1 MNSTLSV
8 RVADVAI
15 ETDEIRRF
23 ELVPENGGELPA
35 FEAGAHIDIHTGDA
49 RDNCVRQYSLCNAPW
64 ERGHYVIGVKREQG
78 GRGGSAWMHA
88 LEAGARL
95 TIGAPRNHF
104 ALDGSASRHLLL
116 GAGIGVTPLIA
127 MAETLWRRDAD
138 FTLYYFARSAAQRA
152 FATRLAEAPWR
163 SRVRHHLDDTA
174 PAIDLAAELAA
185 AASPATHAYMCG
197 PQGFMDAVRRA
208 ASGWPEANLHCEYF
222 APVPLARTHA
232 DEPFEVA
239 LARRGGETFQVGAD
253 ETIAQVLLDAG
264 IDIMTSCEQG
274 VCGTCVTGYLA
285 GEPDHRDFCLSK
297 KEREDRVALCCAR
310 SKTARLVLDL

>member
-1 MNSTLSV
+1 MNSTLTV

-15 ETDEIRRF
+15 ETDEIRSF
-23 ELVPENGGELPA
+23 ELVPEAGGELPV
-35 FEAGAHIDIHTGDA
+35 FEAGAHIDVYTGDA
-49 RDNCVRQYSLCNAPW
+49 GVRQYSLCNAPW
-64 ERGHYVIGVKREQG
+64 ERSRYVIGVKREQQ

-88 LEAGARL
+88 QGVGARL

-104 ALDGSASRHLLL
+104 ALDDTARRHVLL

-138 FTLYYFARSAAQRA
+138 FTLCYFARSSAQRA
-152 FATRLAEAPWR
+152 FAPRLAQAPWR
-163 SRVRHHLDDTA
+163 SRVRYHLDDTA
-174 PAIDLAAELAA
+174 PAIDLVAELAA
-185 AASPATHAYMCG
+185 AGAPATHAYMCG

-208 ASGWPEANLHCEYF
+208 APAWPEANLHCEYF
-222 APVPLARTHA
+222 APAAPARVHA
-232 DEPFEVA
+232 DQPFEVA
-239 LARRGGETFQVGAD
+239 LARRGGETFHIGAD

-264 IDIMTSCEQG
+264 IDITTSCEQG
-274 VCGTCVTGYLA
+274 VCGTCVTGYLT

-297 KEREDRVALCCAR
+297 KEREDKVALCCAR